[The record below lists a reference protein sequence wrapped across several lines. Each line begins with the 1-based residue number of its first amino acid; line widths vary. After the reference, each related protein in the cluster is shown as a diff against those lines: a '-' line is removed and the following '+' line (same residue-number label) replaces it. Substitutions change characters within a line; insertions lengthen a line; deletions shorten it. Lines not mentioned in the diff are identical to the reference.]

1 MKLEGPE
8 GRDKY
13 NIFIS
18 RVFMQVKLTFLLSA
32 VKIIAEFTEQD
43 WVKRQLIN
51 CFHDGFI

>member
-32 VKIIAEFTEQD
+32 VKILAEFTEQD
-43 WVKRQLIN
+43 WVKRQLII
-51 CFHDGFI
+51 GLILGR